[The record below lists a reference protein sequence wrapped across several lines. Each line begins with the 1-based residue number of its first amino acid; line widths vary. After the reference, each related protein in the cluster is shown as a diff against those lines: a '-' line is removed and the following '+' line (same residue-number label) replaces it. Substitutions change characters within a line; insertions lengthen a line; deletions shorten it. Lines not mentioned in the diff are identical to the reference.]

1 MNLRLILLGV
11 EVLRITT
18 NDDEEQADDEYDGS
32 GYTATT
38 PIGYA
43 PTTPVGWDNPLHQHG
58 WDE

>member
-1 MNLRLILLGV
+1 MNLRLLLLGV

-18 NDDEEQADDEYDGS
+18 RVDEEQADEYDGS

-43 PTTPVGWDNPLHQHG
+43 PTQPPGWDNPLHQHG
-58 WDE
+58 WED